1 MRAHCPQPRRKK
13 LARTSAA
20 TAASG
25 QLPTAEDQSEDDE
38 VVLTQPE
45 EIIWP
50 PNVLHELHRVLVPF
64 VIASGTVYQQQQQV
78 PTQAFLAKDIIFR
91 MLLFVKVHK
100 WGSCVPVRGCVCV
113 CVS

>member
-1 MRAHCPQPRRKK
+1 M
-13 LARTSAA
+13 
-20 TAASG
+20 
-25 QLPTAEDQSEDDE
+25 
-38 VVLTQPE
+38 VLTQPE

-78 PTQAFLAKDIIFR
+78 PTQAFLAKDKIFR
-91 MLLFVKVHK
+91 MLLFVKVHN